1 MALMKHRG
9 LFELLET
16 QGQFL
21 LDSKFQS
28 GLVLE
33 DDRIDPASV
42 STRVAIET
50 MLEELA
56 PNLWEDDL
64 DRLVD
69 FGHLISPELEM
80 VFSLRQLHILL
91 FPKGWVGLKIT
102 VFHWWLICFASR
114 LLIIFPC
121 ARYII
126 LGMLTVW
133 KLFSELDFSKIK
145 CLCIQYMQNAA
156 ITACEILNYLFFSFL
171 ESPTSFTPR
180 WGSKYR
186 YGLHGVCGVW
196 DGVAYRAG
204 EVQDRLLHA
213 GTGAAG
219 VASRLHLCFGS
230 EISVWQ
236 TTALRRAR
244 ENAFTNRPRKSR

>member
-102 VFHWWLICFASR
+102 LFH
-114 LLIIFPC
+114 
-121 ARYII
+121 
-126 LGMLTVW
+126 
-133 KLFSELDFSKIK
+133 
-145 CLCIQYMQNAA
+145 
-156 ITACEILNYLFFSFL
+156 
-171 ESPTSFTPR
+171 
-180 WGSKYR
+180 
-186 YGLHGVCGVW
+186 
-196 DGVAYRAG
+196 
-204 EVQDRLLHA
+204 
-213 GTGAAG
+213 
-219 VASRLHLCFGS
+219 
-230 EISVWQ
+230 
-236 TTALRRAR
+236 
-244 ENAFTNRPRKSR
+244 

>member
-80 VFSLRQLHILL
+80 VSSLHQRHILL

-102 VFHWWLICFASR
+102 VFH
-114 LLIIFPC
+114 
-121 ARYII
+121 
-126 LGMLTVW
+126 
-133 KLFSELDFSKIK
+133 
-145 CLCIQYMQNAA
+145 
-156 ITACEILNYLFFSFL
+156 
-171 ESPTSFTPR
+171 
-180 WGSKYR
+180 
-186 YGLHGVCGVW
+186 
-196 DGVAYRAG
+196 
-204 EVQDRLLHA
+204 
-213 GTGAAG
+213 
-219 VASRLHLCFGS
+219 
-230 EISVWQ
+230 
-236 TTALRRAR
+236 
-244 ENAFTNRPRKSR
+244 